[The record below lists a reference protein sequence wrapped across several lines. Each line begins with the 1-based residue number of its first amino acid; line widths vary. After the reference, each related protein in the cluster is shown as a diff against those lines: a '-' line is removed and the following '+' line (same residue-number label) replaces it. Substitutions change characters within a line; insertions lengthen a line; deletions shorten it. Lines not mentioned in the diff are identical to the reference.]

1 MLRFRENK
9 IFKMRG
15 VNHVPYYNINRG
27 HIFKYDSQ
35 ISRKRMNKFLFL
47 FFTPAI

>member
-1 MLRFRENK
+1 MFK
-9 IFKMRG
+9 IRS
-15 VNHVPYYNINRG
+15 VNHVPCYNINRG

-47 FFTPAI
+47 SFARAICTK